1 MEFAAAALSSVA
13 GAISSVVGGTT
24 GTAASL
30 IGAAGMGELS
40 IGGLSLGGLASGG
53 STIASILSGT
63 ATVAGMLG
71 AQAAGQ
77 EQARSLYAQAGDART
92 EQDIERIRGTERRDS
107 LRRSLLAT
115 LGERD
120 VATAAS
126 GVDLSF
132 GTAALARD
140 EAERDAERALT
151 LDKST
156 EDFRVARLQERENE
170 FIRAGRAAKRAG
182 TIKAVGLGLKGGA
195 ALVNRG

>member
-13 GAISSVVGGTT
+13 GAISSATTAVGSAVSSVGSALGIG
-24 GTAASL
+24 GTAA
-30 IGAAGMGELS
+30 GAGTGF
-40 IGGLSLGGLASGG
+40 LGGWG
-53 STIASILSGT
+53 STIGSILSGT

-71 AQAAGQ
+71 AQQAGQ
-77 EQARSLYAQAGDART
+77 EQSRSLFAQAADART

-132 GTAALARD
+132 GTPAIARR
-140 EAERDAERALT
+140 EAERDAESALT
-151 LDKST
+151 MDQST
-156 EDFRVARLQERENE
+156 EDFRIARLQERENE